1 MHDLCSFIV
10 VLTVNMNVH
19 FFFISFIYSFSTAI
33 FLPGRWVKFLYFA
46 WRNF

>member
-19 FFFISFIYSFSTAI
+19 FFF
-33 FLPGRWVKFLYFA
+33 LYFIHLFIFDGDFLA
-46 WRNF
+46 GALGEVSVFCVA